1 MEMDSAH
8 PATTPS
14 ADKASSDA
22 TPAASLCPPSA
33 SPQFQTGRVRTR
45 LVHAIDILTLLQQL
59 YFQSD
64 LKVIVLHTFT
74 FRRVPPWNGGFA
86 DGRQSCWSSWQ
97 CWMLSL
103 SRFTSFVV
111 EFYGIA
117 VQLCPCNK
125 PSRCG
130 IWF

>member
-45 LVHAIDILTLLQQL
+45 LVHAIDILTLLQQSAL
-59 YFQSD
+59 LSVRSESD
-64 LKVIVLHTFT
+64 CLAYIHIQACPALEWRVCRWKTIMLVLM
-74 FRRVPPWNGGFA
+74 A
-86 DGRQSCWSSWQ
+86 
-97 CWMLSL
+97 MLDAI
-103 SRFTSFVV
+103 F
-111 EFYGIA
+111 
-117 VQLCPCNK
+117 K
-125 PSRCG
+125 
-130 IWF
+130 